1 MNEALSLTFYQRE
14 SLMDFLCYL
23 FNLIL
28 QSAESFDLKRFNK
41 NIIDP
46 IKLIFDKMVYQ
57 SSWEEIVSNEIFC

>member
-1 MNEALSLTFYQRE
+1 
-14 SLMDFLCYL
+14 MDFLCYL

-28 QSAESFDLKRFNK
+28 QSAESFDLKCFNK

-57 SSWEEIVSNEIFC
+57 SSWEESVSNEIFR